1 MIQNIEK
8 AAILLKICSNP
19 TTRVVCDLRN
29 TKELFMKMYRLGL
42 WVMAILFS
50 AVLATP
56 SYMMAASKKTSD
68 DSAATD
74 SATPTP
80 KKVSKKAK
88 KDKKEVAHQAT
99 PTTEKVSKKTKKGK
113 KEVADQATPTT
124 EKVSK
129 KGKKSKEVVAD
140 QATPTT
146 EKVSKKG
153 KKSKEVVADQATP
166 TTEKVSKKAKK
177 ASSSSSSAKLVD
189 LNTASMSD
197 LMATGFTSEQ
207 ATKIA
212 SGRPWQRKD
221 QLRAKGIL
229 TDSEYQAVSGNII
242 AKQ

>member
-1 MIQNIEK
+1 
-8 AAILLKICSNP
+8 
-19 TTRVVCDLRN
+19 
-29 TKELFMKMYRLGL
+29 MKMYRLGL

-80 KKVSKKAK
+80 K
-88 KDKKEVAHQAT
+88 
-99 PTTEKVSKKTKKGK
+99 
-113 KEVADQATPTT
+113 
-124 EKVSK
+124 
-129 KGKKSKEVVAD
+129 
-140 QATPTT
+140 
-146 EKVSKKG
+146 KVSKKG

>member
-1 MIQNIEK
+1 LKTAAYYTHPFESHFLKSAAMIQNIEK

-80 KKVSKKAK
+80 K
-88 KDKKEVAHQAT
+88 
-99 PTTEKVSKKTKKGK
+99 
-113 KEVADQATPTT
+113 
-124 EKVSK
+124 
-129 KGKKSKEVVAD
+129 
-140 QATPTT
+140 
-146 EKVSKKG
+146 KVSKKG

>member
-88 KDKKEVAHQAT
+88 KDKKEVADQAT

-140 QATPTT
+140 Q
-146 EKVSKKG
+146 V
-153 KKSKEVVADQATP
+153 TP

-177 ASSSSSSAKLVD
+177 ASSSSSSAKLID

>member
-1 MIQNIEK
+1 LKTAAYYTHPFESHFLKSAAMIQNIEK

-80 KKVSKKAK
+80 K
-88 KDKKEVAHQAT
+88 
-99 PTTEKVSKKTKKGK
+99 
-113 KEVADQATPTT
+113 
-124 EKVSK
+124 KVSK